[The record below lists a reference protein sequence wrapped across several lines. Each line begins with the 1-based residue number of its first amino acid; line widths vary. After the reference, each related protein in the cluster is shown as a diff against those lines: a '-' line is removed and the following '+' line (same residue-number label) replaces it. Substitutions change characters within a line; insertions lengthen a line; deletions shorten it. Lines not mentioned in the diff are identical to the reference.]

1 MNFTNL
7 STNATNYAWTFGDG
21 NISTNEHPANTFTN
35 AGSFTVAL
43 EAIGAGG
50 TNIVTFTNYI
60 TVTNLPPLLVV
71 TPTSLNLGTVLTGA
85 WSHASFTISNAGGL
99 LLNAN
104 ASLAADPFFLLDA
117 NTNPVASVAFT
128 VPVLAS
134 TNLAVRFQPLSE
146 GAFSNVVVFVTDGG
160 LSTNVVTGFGFG
172 TPVIVQLTSS
182 ATEFTFSFATVP
194 GKIYEVQYKDSLDA
208 ALWQTLQFVPGD
220 GSLKTITNL
229 TTTPA
234 ERYYR
239 LSVP

>member
-1 MNFTNL
+1 M
-7 STNATNYAWTFGDG
+7 
-21 NISTNEHPANTFTN
+21 
-35 AGSFTVAL
+35 
-43 EAIGAGG
+43 
-50 TNIVTFTNYI
+50 
-60 TVTNLPPLLVV
+60 LVV
-71 TPTSLNLGTVLTGA
+71 MPTPLNLGTVLTGL
-85 WSHASFTISNAGGL
+85 WSHASFVVSNAGGL
-99 LLNAN
+99 LLNAVTTV
-104 ASLAADPFFLLDA
+104 ATDPFFLLDA

-128 VPVLAS
+128 VPSLAT
-134 TNLAVRFQPLSE
+134 TNLAVRFQPSTE
-146 GAFSNVVVFVTDGG
+146 GAFSNVVVFITDGG

-182 ATEFTFSFATVP
+182 APEFTFSFATVP
-194 GKIYEVQYKDSLDA
+194 GKTYEVQYKDALDA